1 MEQEPKSW
9 GGAMW
14 QSANKD
20 PRTKTYRKNFT
31 PKARVYHYA
40 VDNVINKQRH
50 DVLDFGAGKH
60 NYWADKLGRE
70 GYSCDGYDLSLTDR
84 TMRDAYDVIMVSNV
98 LNVQETRIQL
108 RETLKQIMCFS
119 KPGTIVVWNYA
130 ETPRKMPTLTNHD
143 MEWLMEF
150 QGQQSKDYV
159 VLTKEVQKNLYVT
172 TLI

>member
-1 MEQEPKSW
+1 MTEEPNSW

-60 NYWADKLGRE
+60 NFWADKLGRE
-70 GYSCDGYDLSLTDR
+70 GYSCDGYDLSLADR

-98 LNVQETRIQL
+98 LNVQETRDAAKGN
-108 RETLKQIMCFS
+108 TK
-119 KPGTIVVWNYA
+119 
-130 ETPRKMPTLTNHD
+130 TNHCVSLSQALSHCLELCRD
-143 MEWLMEF
+143 T
-150 QGQQSKDYV
+150 SKDAHSNKSRYGMAYRIPRA
-159 VLTKEVQKNLYVT
+159 KE
-172 TLI
+172 

>member
-1 MEQEPKSW
+1 
-9 GGAMW
+9 MW
-14 QSANKD
+14 QAAKD
-20 PRTKTYRKNFT
+20 SRTKTYRKNFT

-60 NYWADKLGRE
+60 NFWADKLGRE

-98 LNVQETRIQL
+98 LNVQQTRMQL
-108 RETLKQIMCFS
+108 RETLKQIIGFS
-119 KPGTIVVWNYA
+119 KSGTRIVWNY
-130 ETPRKMPTLTNHD
+130 TDSPRKMPTLTNDD
-143 MEWLMEF
+143 MEWLVEF
-150 QGQQSKDYV
+150 WGKEKGYT

>member
-1 MEQEPKSW
+1 MTEEPNSW

-14 QSANKD
+14 QAANKD

-60 NYWADKLGRE
+60 NFWADKLGRE
-70 GYSCDGYDLSLTDR
+70 GYSCDGYDLSLPDR
-84 TMRDAYDVIMVSNV
+84 TMRDAYEVIMVSNV
-98 LNVQETRIQL
+98 MNVQETRQQL
-108 RETLKQIMCFS
+108 RETLKQIIRFS
-119 KPGTIVVWNYA
+119 KSGTRIVWNYT
-130 ETPRKMPTLTNHD
+130 ESPRKMPTLTNHD
-143 MEWLMEF
+143 MEWLVEF
-150 QGQQSKDYV
+150 WGKEKGYT

>member
-1 MEQEPKSW
+1 MTEEPNSW

-60 NYWADKLGRE
+60 NFWADKLGRE
-70 GYSCDGYDLSLTDR
+70 GYSCDGYDLSLADR
-84 TMRDAYDVIMVSNV
+84 TMRDSYDVIMVSNV
-98 LNVQETRIQL
+98 LNVQQTRMQL
-108 RETLKQIMCFS
+108 RETLKQIIGFS
-119 KPGTIVVWNYA
+119 KSGTLIVWNYA
-130 ETPRKMPTLTNHD
+130 ETPRKMSTLTNDD
-143 MEWLMEF
+143 MEWLVEF
-150 QGQQSKDYV
+150 WGQEKNYT